1 MVTLLKTLDFHWELA
16 SKTLM
21 RVIALS
27 FLSFLCLAVNAENIK
42 IGFID
47 TEQIVVNLTQY
58 KQSIDA
64 ISREFEPKKQELL
77 DLFKHI
83 ELLRSNFESNKKTST
98 SDADEIELS
107 KLKDL
112 EESFKRETEFWQKA
126 MNSKKINLL
135 NKIETLVNTTINEFA
150 IEEGY
155 DLILYKDV
163 AFVSIEVNI
172 TQQIIEKI
180 EKLSP

>member
-1 MVTLLKTLDFHWELA
+1 
-16 SKTLM
+16 M
-21 RVIALS
+21 RVLVLFFLSALS
-27 FLSFLCLAVNAENIK
+27 LSANAQSLK

-47 TEQIVVNLTQY
+47 TDQVISSLSQY
-58 KQSIDA
+58 KNSVEE

-83 ELLRSNFESNKKTST
+83 ELLRANMEFNTKTST
-98 SDADEIELS
+98 LDSDEMELA

-112 EESFKRETEFWQKA
+112 EESFEKETEFWQKS
-126 MNSKKINLL
+126 MNINKINLL
-135 NKIETLVNTTINEFA
+135 NKIENLINISINDYA

-163 AFVSIEVNI
+163 AFVSDKVNI

-180 EKLSP
+180 EKQ

>member
-1 MVTLLKTLDFHWELA
+1 
-16 SKTLM
+16 M
-21 RVIALS
+21 RVLVLF
-27 FLSFLCLAVNAENIK
+27 FLSALCLTANAQSLK

-47 TEQIVVNLTQY
+47 TEQVIASLTQY
-58 KQSIDA
+58 KNSVKA
-64 ISREFEPKKQELL
+64 LSREFEPKKQELL

-83 ELLRSNFESNKKTST
+83 ELLRENIELNKKTINL
-98 SDADEIELS
+98 DFDGKELV

-112 EESFKRETEFWQKA
+112 EESFEKETEFWQKS

-135 NKIETLVNTTINEFA
+135 NKIESLINTSINEYA

-163 AFVSIEVNI
+163 VFVSDKVNI
-172 TQQIIEKI
+172 TQKIIEKI
-180 EKLSP
+180 EKQ

>member
-1 MVTLLKTLDFHWELA
+1 
-16 SKTLM
+16 M
-21 RVIALS
+21 RVLVLL
-27 FLSFLCLAVNAENIK
+27 FLSALCLAANAQSLK

-47 TEQIVVNLTQY
+47 TEQVIASLTQY
-58 KQSIDA
+58 ENSVKALS
-64 ISREFEPKKQELL
+64 SEFEPKKQELL

-83 ELLRSNFESNKKTST
+83 ELLRENIELNKKTINL
-98 SDADEIELS
+98 DFDGKELV

-112 EESFKRETEFWQKA
+112 EESFEKETEFWQKS

-135 NKIETLVNTTINEFA
+135 NKIESLINTSINEYA

-163 AFVSIEVNI
+163 AFVSDKVNI

-180 EKLSP
+180 EKQ

>member
-1 MVTLLKTLDFHWELA
+1 
-16 SKTLM
+16 M
-21 RVIALS
+21 RVIFIS
-27 FLSFLCLAVNAENIK
+27 FLSFLCLAVSAENLK

-47 TEQIVVNLTQY
+47 TNQVLVSLSQY
-58 KQSIDA
+58 KQSLEQ

-83 ELLRSNFESNKKTST
+83 ELLRANIELSNKTST
-98 SDADEIELS
+98 SDSDGIELVR
-107 KLKDL
+107 LKDL
-112 EESFKRETEFWQKA
+112 EKSFEKETEYWQKS
-126 MNSKKINLL
+126 MNSNKIKLL
-135 NKIETLVNTTINEFA
+135 NKIENLINTSLNEYA

-163 AFVSIEVNI
+163 VFVSDKVNI

-180 EKLSP
+180 EKQ

>member
-1 MVTLLKTLDFHWELA
+1 
-16 SKTLM
+16 M
-21 RVIALS
+21 RVLTIF
-27 FLSFLCLAVNAENIK
+27 FLGIWCISVNAQNLK

-47 TEQIVVNLTQY
+47 TEQVITNLTQY
-58 KQSIDA
+58 KNSIDKL
-64 ISREFEPKKQELL
+64 SREFEPKKQELL

-83 ELLRSNFESNKKTST
+83 ELLRASIELNKKTST
-98 SDADEIELS
+98 LDSNGIELA

-112 EESFKRETEFWQKA
+112 EGSFEKETKFWQKS

-135 NKIETLVNTTINEFA
+135 NKIESLINISINEYA

-163 AFVSIEVNI
+163 AFVSDKVNI

-180 EKLSP
+180 ENQ

>member
-1 MVTLLKTLDFHWELA
+1 
-16 SKTLM
+16 M
-21 RVIALS
+21 RVLILF
-27 FLSFLCLAVNAENIK
+27 FLSALCLSANAQSLK

-47 TEQIVVNLTQY
+47 TEKIVFNLPQY
-58 KQSIDA
+58 KKSIEA
-64 ISREFEPKKQELL
+64 ITREFEPKKQELL

-83 ELLRSNFESNKKTST
+83 ELLRANMEFNTKTST
-98 SDADEIELS
+98 LDSDEMELA

-112 EESFKRETEFWQKA
+112 EESFEKETEFWQKS

-135 NKIETLVNTTINEFA
+135 NKIQGLINSSINDYA

-163 AFVSIEVNI
+163 VFVSDKVNI
-172 TQQIIEKI
+172 TQKIIEKI
-180 EKLSP
+180 EKQ

>member
-1 MVTLLKTLDFHWELA
+1 
-16 SKTLM
+16 M
-21 RVIALS
+21 RVLVLF
-27 FLSFLCLAVNAENIK
+27 FLSTLCLIANAQSLK

-47 TEQIVVNLTQY
+47 TEQVIVNLTQY
-58 KQSIDA
+58 KNSVDKL
-64 ISREFEPKKQELL
+64 SREFEPKKQELL

-83 ELLRSNFESNKKTST
+83 ELLRANIESNKKTNTLDSNKM
-98 SDADEIELS
+98 ELA

-112 EESFKRETEFWQKA
+112 EESFEKETEFWQKS
-126 MNSKKINLL
+126 MNSNKINLL
-135 NKIETLVNTTINEFA
+135 NKIENLINISINDYA

-163 AFVSIEVNI
+163 AFVSDKVNI

-180 EKLSP
+180 EKQ